1 MFHLPSSIFKKFAR
15 VGSFFLMQGREVPTR
30 NSGMFL
36 QGEAEDVHRLSHEL
50 WAEKGSSLITFK

>member
-1 MFHLPSSIFKKFAR
+1 
-15 VGSFFLMQGREVPTR
+15 MQGREVPTR